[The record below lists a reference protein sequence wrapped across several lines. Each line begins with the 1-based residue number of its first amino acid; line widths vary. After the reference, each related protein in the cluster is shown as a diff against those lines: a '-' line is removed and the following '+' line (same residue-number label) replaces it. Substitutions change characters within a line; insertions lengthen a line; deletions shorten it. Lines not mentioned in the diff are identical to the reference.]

1 MPKLLSKVLFLLVLA
16 VVVLIVLAYSQ
27 MQRYLATPLNIPQGG
42 VEYTLARGGSLNAL
56 AYSLSNKGLLTSPRW
71 LIAYSR
77 LSKRGQVIK
86 AGDYWLDEGLTPL
99 ILLDKLEQGDVR
111 YYQVTLVP
119 GWTLGQVLTALR
131 SQPKLKQTIAS
142 DALTIKASDLG
153 IEVPYER
160 LEGLFFPDT
169 YRFHSDTSDVELLR
183 QSYTQLQTFL
193 AAEWEKRADKL
204 PYKTPYEALI
214 MASLV
219 EKETGVAFERPEI
232 AGVFVRRLN
241 QRMRLQT
248 DPTIIYGLGASF
260 DGNLR
265 SRHLKDAS
273 NLYNTYRHSGLT
285 PTPIALAGAEAIVA
299 ALHPKA
305 GSSLYFVAKGDGS
318 HYFSDTLEE
327 HQKAVR
333 KYQIEQRR
341 KNYRSA
347 PKKNNTGDKLVSD

>member
-1 MPKLLSKVLFLLVLA
+1 MLSKVLVFLVLAA
-16 VVVLIVLAYSQ
+16 VVVLSLAYMQ
-27 MQRYLATPLNIPQGG
+27 MQRYLTTPLPIPQGG
-42 VEYTLARGGSLNAL
+42 VEYTLAKGGSLNAM

-77 LSKRGQVIK
+77 LSARGQVIK

-99 ILLDKLEQGDVR
+99 TLLDKLEQGDVR
-111 YYQVTLVP
+111 YYQLTLVE
-119 GWTLGQVLTALR
+119 GWNLTQVLAALR

-142 DALTIKASDLG
+142 DATTIQASDLG

-160 LEGLFFPDT
+160 LEGLLFPDT
-169 YRFHSDTSDVELLR
+169 YRYHSDTTDVELLR
-183 QSYTQLQTFL
+183 QSYTQLQDFL
-193 AAEWEKRADKL
+193 AAQWEKRANNL
-204 PYKTPYEALI
+204 PYKTSYEALI
-214 MASLV
+214 MASLI
-219 EKETGVAFERPEI
+219 EKETGVANERPEI
-232 AGVFVRRLN
+232 AGVFVRRL
-241 QRMRLQT
+241 QKRMRLQT

-273 NLYNTYRHSGLT
+273 NLYNTYRHPGLT
-285 PTPIALAGAEAIVA
+285 PTPIALAGAEAIMA
-299 ALHPKA
+299 ALHPKD
-305 GSSLYFVAKGDGS
+305 GTSLYFVAKGDGS

-341 KNYRSA
+341 KNYSSA
-347 PKKNNTGDKLVSD
+347 PPKNNAG